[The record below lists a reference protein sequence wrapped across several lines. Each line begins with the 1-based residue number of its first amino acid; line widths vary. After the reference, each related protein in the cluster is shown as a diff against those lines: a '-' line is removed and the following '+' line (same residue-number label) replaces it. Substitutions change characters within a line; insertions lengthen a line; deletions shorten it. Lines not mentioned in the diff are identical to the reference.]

1 MAFDSCQVHNMLAL
15 MLNFH
20 YKSLWVVEN
29 YVGCGDAIYL
39 ASKYDLKEVIPLLM
53 TIFERLKP
61 SIQVEVVVS
70 IDGLPIKDKTNMF
83 GVGAPM
89 EESS

>member
-1 MAFDSCQVHNMLAL
+1 
-15 MLNFH
+15 
-20 YKSLWVVEN
+20 
-29 YVGCGDAIYL
+29 VGCGDAIYL